1 MLNKFKWKNLDCVWD
16 PYTYILITWKSL
28 SFCWENRTASL
39 VFDNDI
45 ALFRQKLGKTLINNG
60 SQYIII
66 TWKNGSVNYA
76 FFPFS
81 LSLSF
86 THSLP
91 IKPHESEITRV
102 WLFVTPWT
110 VAHQAPQSTGFS
122 RQEYWSGLPFPSPG
136 DLPNPGIEPGSS
148 ALQADALLSEPPGKP
163 IKPHSGHLILTWLN
177 C

>member
-1 MLNKFKWKNLDCVWD
+1 MLNKFKWKNLDCLWD

-28 SFCWENRTASL
+28 SFCSENRTASL

-76 FFPFS
+76 FLSLS

-86 THSLP
+86 LHTVCLLNHMKVKLLVSDSLWP
-91 IKPHESEITRV
+91 HGLKPTRFFSQ
-102 WLFVTPWT
+102 WDFPGK
-110 VAHQAPQSTGFS
+110 STGVGCHFLLQGIFPTQGS
-122 RQEYWSGLPFPSPG
+122 NPGLPHCRQMFYCLRHQGSP
-136 DLPNPGIEPGSS
+136 
-148 ALQADALLSEPPGKP
+148 
-163 IKPHSGHLILTWLN
+163 LN
-177 C
+177 HIVVI